1 MAWDSPEERH
11 QKKIKKTA
19 KGAASALGGG
29 VALWFFSLLYPKHE
43 GVEGLAELLADLSL
57 VLVLYGIA
65 VLCCI
70 IFRNKIAL
78 QVNMILAWIIVPAWV
93 AHLLMN
99 AAQ

>member
-70 IFRNKIAL
+70 IFRNKRFSRL
-78 QVNMILAWIIVPAWV
+78 CWKLKTTRSCSRQWKVGTVSN
-93 AHLLMN
+93 
-99 AAQ
+99 Q